1 MTVRLSRSVQR
12 VRSALQGDS
21 RTQDAAVDVV
31 NEGGTLTL
39 TGTVATEDIRQVAEE
54 IAQQQEGV
62 IQVINELEVEKSD
75 RQGEESTVV
84 PLAHGANHSLM
95 SARPEVLN

>member
-1 MTVRLSRSVQR
+1 MNARLSRSVQR

-39 TGTVATEDIRQVAEE
+39 TGTVATKDIRQVAEE

-62 IQVINELEVEKSD
+62 IQVINELRIDSGGKESEKP
-75 RQGEESTVV
+75 VV
-84 PLAHGANHSLM
+84 ATPAPDVHQPFMGT
-95 SARPEVLN
+95 RPEVLN